1 MRNARFLLALTAL
14 VLVSAGLCAGS
25 RAAKAQPASLPGQA
39 ASAPQLTIIDTD
51 IGDDIDDALALALAL
66 QSPELDVRAITT
78 VLQDGNRRADLVW
91 RILEMYGRTDIPVGV
106 GAEEPLVA
114 KGRAGVVR
122 QTQALAADYHIPAD
136 KRRMGLELLI
146 DTCLHAPGKIT
157 IVAYGPATNI
167 GLALRAEPRIK
178 QKIDRIVLMN
188 GVFFRPGLE
197 YNTKMDP
204 EASAIVYSSG
214 LPVTTVGLDVTMQC
228 QLSVEQLRRVADS
241 PLEPV
246 QFLYKLIQLW
256 QNGDSTQRP
265 ILHDPLAIEAT
276 VKPDLISTTTGRVEV
291 ETRGTP
297 EETYGATVFHKD
309 SRGTVRVAQEVS
321 SAAAIDLFLSR
332 VLAPPR
338 RP

>member
-1 MRNARFLLALTAL
+1 MKRAILAWIFLAALG
-14 VLVSAGLCAGS
+14 SAATPVIL
-25 RAAKAQPASLPGQA
+25 
-39 ASAPQLTIIDTD
+39 DTD

-78 VLQDGNRRADLVW
+78 VLQDGDRRADLVW

-106 GAEEPLVA
+106 GAEEPLMA

-122 QTQALAADYHIPAD
+122 QTEALAADYHIPAA
-136 KRRMGLELLI
+136 KRHNGMELLI
-146 DTCLHAPGKIT
+146 DTCLNTPGKVT
-157 IVAYGPATNI
+157 ILAYGPATNI
-167 GLALRAEPRIK
+167 AIALRAEPRLK
-178 QKIDRIVLMN
+178 AKVDRIVLMN

-214 LPVTTVGLDVTMQC
+214 VPVTTVGLDVTMQC
-228 QLSVEQLRRVADS
+228 QLSAEQLKRVADS

-256 QNGDSTQRP
+256 QNGNPQQRP
-265 ILHDPLAIEAT
+265 ILHDPLAIAAT
-276 VKPDLISTTTGRVEV
+276 VKPDLISTVTGTVNV
-291 ETRGTP
+291 ETHGMP
-297 EETYGATVFHKD
+297 EETYGMTVFHKD
-309 SRGTVRVAQEVS
+309 AKGTVRVAQEVS

-332 VLAPPR
+332 VLAAPR
-338 RP
+338 HP